1 MKKLTLA
8 LLTTLSTLAM
18 ADDELISRPEVQEYI
33 RTTAATHGF
42 SEDLLTYALQNAQ
55 TKSNIIAILDRPST
69 SRPWHEFQ
77 ANFVNKTR
85 INNGA
90 KFWRNHAEL
99 VEAVSKKYQVSP
111 AVMLAILG
119 SNGSIMA
126 AGSLLASIPV
136 IKWMLRGA
144 ASAKNAAIASPH
156 CRLWPPSSQT
166 PATGGNCRVSAPFA
180 KRCIRAGQYAHS
192 IAAA

>member
-77 ANFVNKTR
+77 ANFVKISHLDFDVQATDVAQLLNAGIIEENLQDR
-85 INNGA
+85 
-90 KFWRNHAEL
+90 
-99 VEAVSKKYQVSP
+99 VSKSSLKGFKRPQ
-111 AVMLAILG
+111 
-119 SNGSIMA
+119 
-126 AGSLLASIPV
+126 AGSV
-136 IKWMLRGA
+136 FGA
-144 ASAKNAAIASPH
+144 TRKV
-156 CRLWPPSSQT
+156 QT
-166 PATGGNCRVSAPFA
+166 
-180 KRCIRAGQYAHS
+180 I
-192 IAAA
+192 